1 MNTSLRNILNYIRIF
16 WVIYLVDLTRL
27 VNRFI
32 SVVPSNLIKGKS
44 KKYILIAITVFVTLM
59 FISVIAFICLL
70 FELLSKDVLNESIVL
85 PVISSIVLFHFISGC
100 IGTIQSY
107 ERAIQPEDFEIIVRS
122 PTPKFLFIINRFVST
137 KIFNMVFLIIFIVEP
152 VCIASTWIFG
162 ENVLLLLFGPIVT
175 CLYYIFYLGFTG
187 IIGFYGYKVIRQWNL
202 TAIRIVSNVIFII
215 VMGCILALS
224 VFWLFF
230 NKELTIEVLF
240 DFVTGVSKNI
250 MIPTNWYVYCLES
263 LIEGN
268 QITFLTWF
276 AVLIIC
282 SILVFSYFLRL
293 TKYADIK
300 PMFSLVMNGTVKS
313 NFWIYKLCENLVAK
327 SASNYNF
334 ILNKDIKSLMRV
346 SEMVRYR
353 LLKMFYVIAF
363 IIGGVMGLGI
373 IWQKFNVGYWG
384 VIFISIL
391 LSKLFCSFLGEG
403 LLPITSIDS
412 EKNNINL
419 FLHRGVQPQ
428 KLFWSK
434 LILHVCCL
442 LVFNLGFIIIALPF
456 FTFSIGMIITCL
468 CLIFIFSITY
478 GCIQVGVTAIY
489 PKFDWE
495 HYFEIGR
502 SRRAVWLG
510 NILSTIYLMLILQ
523 GAGGLLALYHFNCI
537 SLLIMQCLL
546 IIWYLV
552 IGGIMVSISLA
563 LINKKGTKHWEG
575 IR

>member
-1 MNTSLRNILNYIRIF
+1 MRSILNYIRIF
-16 WVIYLVDLTRL
+16 WLIYLVDLKRL
-27 VNRFI
+27 FNRLI
-32 SVVPSNLIKGKS
+32 SVVASNLIKEKS
-44 KKYILIAITVFVTLM
+44 KKYIFIVITVAVTLM

-70 FELLSKDVLNESIVL
+70 FELLSKNVLNESIVQ
-85 PVISSIVLFHFISGC
+85 PTISSIIVFHFISGC

-122 PTPKFLFIINRFVST
+122 PTPKFLFIINRFIST
-137 KIFNMVFLIIFIVEP
+137 KIFNMIILIIFIVEP
-152 VCIASTWIFG
+152 VCIASTWIF
-162 ENVLLLLFGPIVT
+162 EKNMFLLLFGPIVT
-175 CLYYIFYLGFTG
+175 CLYYIFHLGFTG
-187 IIGFYGYKVIRQWNL
+187 VVGFYGYKLILQWNL
-202 TAIRIVSNVIFII
+202 TTIRIVSNVIFII
-215 VMGCILALS
+215 VMGCTVVLS
-224 VFWLFF
+224 IFWWFF
-230 NKELTIEVLF
+230 NKKFTMEVLF
-240 DFVTGVSKNI
+240 DFVTGLTKNI

-263 LIEGN
+263 LIKGN

-276 AVLIIC
+276 AILIIP

-300 PMFSLVMNGTVKS
+300 PMFSLVMNGTVKNNS
-313 NFWIYKLCENLVAK
+313 WIYKLYKNLFTNMAFNH
-327 SASNYNF
+327 NY

-363 IIGGVMGLGI
+363 IIGGVIGVGV
-373 IWQKFNVGYWG
+373 IWEKFNIGYWG
-384 VIFISIL
+384 VIFISII

-434 LILHVCCL
+434 LVLHVCCL
-442 LVFNLGFIIIALPF
+442 LVFNIGFIIIALPF
-456 FTFSIGMIITCL
+456 FTFSVSIIITCI
-468 CLIFIFSITY
+468 CLISIFSITY

-523 GAGGLLALYHFNCI
+523 GAGGFLALYHFNCI
-537 SLLIMQCLL
+537 SFLIMQCLL

-552 IGGIMVSISLA
+552 IGGIMVSICLS
-563 LINKKGTKHWEG
+563 LINRKGTKHWEG